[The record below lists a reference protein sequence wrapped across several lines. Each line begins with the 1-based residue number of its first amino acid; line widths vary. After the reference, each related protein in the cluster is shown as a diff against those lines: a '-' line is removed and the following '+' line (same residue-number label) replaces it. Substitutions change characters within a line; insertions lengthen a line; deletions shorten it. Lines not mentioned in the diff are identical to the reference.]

1 LKPFSCSYLR
11 AEAGIRPFNLQLFAG
26 EEKTEPA
33 TPHRRREAR
42 RKGQVFHSLE
52 LNAAAVL
59 LTCGLTVFFLL
70 PLWQAELVAFTKETF
85 LTPAADWEVADAY
98 RLLLYFL
105 LRFAYLAVPVLL
117 AGLTAALL
125 VSYLQ
130 VGFVFS
136 LEPVAFRLDRLNPVA
151 GLGRLFS
158 RRSLVT
164 LVRNLVKLVIVGWVA
179 VSSIRGEYALI
190 PRLPL
195 VGIEGFLAFL
205 KRLSWRLVWQSGLAA
220 LVLAVFDFLYQ
231 RWEYE
236 QSLRMS
242 QQEIKEEL
250 KETEGRP
257 ETRVRVR
264 ERQRQLARARMLH
277 RVPEADVV
285 ITNPTHYAVAL
296 KYDAAR
302 MAAPEV
308 IAKGAGLIAERI
320 KQLAREHGVSI
331 VENKPLAQALYRTVE
346 VGESIPATFY
356 RAVAEVLAYVY
367 RQKGL
372 I

>member
-1 LKPFSCSYLR
+1 MEPFSYSYLQADPKLR
-11 AEAGIRPFNLQLFAG
+11 HFNLQLFAG

-33 TPHRRREAR
+33 TPHRRQEAR

-59 LTCGLTVFFLL
+59 LASSMAVFFLL
-70 PLWQAELVAFTKETF
+70 PLWQAQLIAFTKETF
-85 LTPAADWEVADAY
+85 LTPGADWEVADAY
-98 RLLLYFL
+98 RLLLRFL
-105 LRFAYLAVPVLL
+105 LQFAYLALPVLL
-117 AGLTAALL
+117 AGLAAALL

-136 LEPVAFRLDRLNPVA
+136 SEPVAFRLERLNPVA
-151 GLGRLFS
+151 GLGRIFS
-158 RRSLVT
+158 RRSLAT
-164 LVRNLVKLVIVGWVA
+164 LVRNLVKLVVVAWVA
-179 VSSIRGEYALI
+179 ASSIRSEYALI

-195 VGIEGFLAFL
+195 VGLEGFLAFL
-205 KRLSWRLVWQSGLAA
+205 GKLSWRLAWQCGLAV

-242 QQEIKEEL
+242 RQEIKEEL
-250 KETEGRP
+250 RETEGRP
-257 ETRVRVR
+257 EVRARVR

-320 KQLAREHGVSI
+320 KKLAREHGVSI